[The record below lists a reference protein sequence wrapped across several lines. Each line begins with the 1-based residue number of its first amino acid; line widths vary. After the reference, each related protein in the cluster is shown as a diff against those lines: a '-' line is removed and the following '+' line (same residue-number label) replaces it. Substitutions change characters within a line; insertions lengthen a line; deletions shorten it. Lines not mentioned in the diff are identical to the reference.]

1 MGDLEQHLIT
11 LRAAAESYATSV
23 DELFEA
29 GVGGRLRL
37 WLDVRMGVRVQHTM
51 VHPEGSCSADYC
63 GLLDEPLLL
72 PPRVLLDQVA
82 HENLLVAVQFEP
94 RPCGNSHVALCLD
107 LDPPIHVT
115 PELVCVDERDVSG
128 LPRRDQVGGEVP
140 RVRCEESTSKR
151 DRFSERVALGVLGLS
166 DAIAALPVRDSEA
179 RAWLVDSGLVRDLC
193 GRQVVLRD
201 ELVAAVRDG
210 GTEGRRN
217 HRKMGRGAPR
227 VSLTGPRSS

>member
-1 MGDLEQHLIT
+1 MRDLDQHLIT
-11 LRAAAESYATSV
+11 LRAAAENYATSV
-23 DELFEA
+23 DDLFES

-37 WLDVRMGVRVQHTM
+37 WLDVRVGVRVQHTM
-51 VHPEGSCSADYC
+51 VPPEGSCSADYYEF
-63 GLLDEPLLL
+63 LEEPLLL

-82 HENLLVAVQFEP
+82 HENLLVAVQFDP

-115 PELVCVDERDVSG
+115 PELVCVDERDLIG
-128 LPRRDQVGGEVP
+128 LPRRDQVRAEVP

-179 RAWLVDSGLVRDLC
+179 RTWLVDSGLVRDLC

-201 ELVAAVRDG
+201 ELVDAIRDRG
-210 GTEGRRN
+210 AEKARSRRDLA
-217 HRKMGRGAPR
+217 RRAPR
-227 VSLTGPRSS
+227 VSLLPRG